1 MKFLDGMYA
10 MTDGFYIQRTSDGW
24 CVVGPGMTCPVSSV
38 SEGRK
43 LINEIK
49 DLNRIKQLSRQNP
62 EVD

>member
-24 CVVGPGMTCPVSSV
+24 CVVGPDMTCPVSSV

-43 LINEIK
+43 LIKEIK

>member
-43 LINEIK
+43 LIKEIK

-62 EVD
+62 EGN